1 MMKIDFTILVADF
14 ASVGISYMDSLK
26 IFTLSLAFCLKVDN
40 GNPILI
46 GIFFRDSLKP
56 TIVQVL
62 EKQFLLIL
70 QSLRDNGVSSL

>member
-26 IFTLSLAFCLKVDN
+26 IFTLSLPLRFEVDN
-40 GNPILI
+40 GNPILV
-46 GIFFRDSLKP
+46 GVFFRDSLKP

-62 EKQFLLIL
+62 EKLFLLIL
-70 QSLRDNGVSSL
+70 QSFRDNGVSSR